1 MINDD
6 NIEKSLINSKEL
18 LTDAQEFNIAIHE
31 SYQTQKFIINN
42 YIILCVMLCAFYT
55 VKKMNNKIQFREAQ
69 DRFMSLS
76 VVNKDNEE
84 LSGQDSTSSQNLL
97 SDISKIYNRKFLT
110 FTYRIGKIADAIIQ
124 YISIF

>member
-31 SYQTQKFIINN
+31 SYQVQKFIINN